1 MRMSSRLIPSLI
13 KGALLAALA
22 AGTMSCEADPP
33 TVPSGTGAPA
43 IETFSGTLQPG
54 GDAFYSFSMPK
65 AGVVSLTL
73 TSMTGPSVPADA
85 LFPIGI
91 GVPVAQFCSA
101 GVDAAASPGATP
113 QFSVTKDRGIYCVR
127 ISDNNARLGAPA
139 SFALN
144 ITHPR

>member
-13 KGALLAALA
+13 KGALVAALA
-22 AGTMSCEADPP
+22 AGTAACESTPP
-33 TVPSGTGAPA
+33 AGPSGTGAPA
-43 IETFSGTLQPG
+43 IETFSGTLQPS
-54 GDAFYSFSMPK
+54 GDAFYSFSVPK

-101 GVDAAASPGATP
+101 GVDAAAAPGTSP
-113 QFSVTKDRGIYCVR
+113 QFSTTKDVGVYCVR

-144 ITHPR
+144 ITHPK

>member
-73 TSMTGPSVPADA
+73 TSMTGPVSYTHLRAHE
-85 LFPIGI
+85 
-91 GVPVAQFCSA
+91 
-101 GVDAAASPGATP
+101 TP
-113 QFSVTKDRGIYCVR
+113 EHLVC
-127 ISDNNARLGAPA
+127 RL
-139 SFALN
+139 L
-144 ITHPR
+144 